1 MLLTRAELEKK
12 EAQNLAPYAMKSSN
26 TSGRVFKEPKDP
38 YRLPFQRDRAR
49 IVNCRSFRRLQAKTQ
64 VFVSSFGDHYRDRM
78 THTIEV
84 AQIAGDTGRALGLN
98 EDLTECIALAH
109 DLGHTPF
116 GHGGEE
122 ALNEIM
128 QKYGSK
134 FEHNEQSK
142 RIVESLEKIYAGF
155 DGLNLSKEVLDGLLK
170 HNPHHYETHSEF
182 ITSPHLEAQVAD
194 ISDEVAYTN
203 HDVDDGL
210 RSGIIK
216 LEQLKQFQ
224 IWKNAEQA
232 AVETYGKNIFD
243 QQGPEKRRYYSRV
256 ISKMISAMVH
266 DLQTNTNK
274 ILTEND
280 IDSLDKVRSY
290 KGKIVSMS
298 TQMRAEFMELRKFLF
313 KNLYYHPDVANQIEK
328 GQQIIRDLFAYYME
342 NPDQIPGKY
351 FGKNEIDDKP
361 YIVVKDYIAGMT
373 DNFAQDKWD
382 KIQLSKQ

>member
-1 MLLTRAELEKK
+1 MLLTRGELEQM
-12 EAQNLAPYAMKSSN
+12 EAEKLAPYAMKSSQ

-49 IVNCRSFRRLQAKTQ
+49 IVNSRSFRRLQAKTQ
-64 VFVSSFGDHYRDRM
+64 VFVSKFGDHYRDRM

-84 AQIAGDTGRALGLN
+84 AQIAGDTSRALGLN
-98 EDLTECIALAH
+98 EDLAECIALAH

-128 QKYGSK
+128 QKYDSK
-134 FEHNEQSK
+134 FEHNEQSR
-142 RIVESLEKIYAGF
+142 RIVESLERIYPGF

-170 HNPHHYETHSEF
+170 HNPHHYDTHSEF

-210 RSGIIK
+210 RSGIINID
-216 LEQLKQFQ
+216 QLKQFQ
-224 IWKNAEQA
+224 IWKDAEKA
-232 AVETYGKNIFD
+232 AAETYGSTNID
-243 QQGPEKRRYYSRV
+243 QEGTGKRRYYSRV
-256 ISKMISAMVH
+256 ISKMISAMIR
-266 DLQTNTNK
+266 DLQTNTDR
-274 ILTEND
+274 IITENN
-280 IDSLDKVRSY
+280 IDSLERVRLY

-298 TQMRAEFMELRKFLF
+298 TQMRSEFMELRKFLF
-313 KNLYYHPDVANQIEK
+313 ENLYYHPDVESQIERGK
-328 GQQIIRDLFAYYME
+328 QIIRELFSYYMD

-351 FGKNEIDDKP
+351 FGKNKIDDKP

-373 DNFAQDKWD
+373 DNFAEDQWK
-382 KIQLSKQ
+382 KTSSN